1 MRKAVFL
8 RDAVIREQAERKAS
22 AQPHFR
28 VCVGGARRWPGE
40 RGERLEVGLARPV
53 FADVSA
59 RGERLA
65 LGTDSEKT
73 RVAPVAREPT
83 KKRPL
88 RKQGVLTG
96 LI

>member
-8 RDAVIREQAERKAS
+8 RDAVIREQAERRAS
-22 AQPHFR
+22 ARPHFR

-40 RGERLEVGLARPV
+40 RDERLEVGLARSV
-53 FADVSA
+53 FAGVSA
-59 RGERLA
+59 REERLA

-73 RVAPVAREPT
+73 RVAPVAQEPM